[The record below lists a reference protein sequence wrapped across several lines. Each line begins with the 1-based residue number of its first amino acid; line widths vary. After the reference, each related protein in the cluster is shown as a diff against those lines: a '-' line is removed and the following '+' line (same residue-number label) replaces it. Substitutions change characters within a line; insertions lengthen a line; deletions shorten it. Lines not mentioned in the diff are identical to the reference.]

1 MPDYKKNDI
10 ANFYNHII
18 NTPEFLIWYQS
29 TTNQNFGPHKEMFK
43 QIQNDYNQLTV
54 SREVTEY
61 TKHREQLTTLMDFY
75 FKHSKPPQGPHSQQ
89 HKQHHQQMRLPDP
102 ARPPQGP
109 NSQPH
114 QQHSQ
119 AHQLYYDNAE
129 RHRRIKH
136 EEAER
141 HRRNYKD
148 FYQQY
153 PNYQAQNHLETTLDS
168 QYHVPLD

>member
-1 MPDYKKNDI
+1 MHDPKFQDW
-10 ANFYNHII
+10 
-18 NTPEFLIWYQS
+18 FLQTDHNQIDDDGVKRLISLLTKASYETALQENEIDHMTRAFLQS
-29 TTNQNFGPHKEMFK
+29 
-43 QIQNDYNQLTV
+43 
-54 SREVTEY
+54 R
-61 TKHREQLTTLMDFY
+61 
-75 FKHSKPPQGPHSQQ
+75 HSKPPQGPHSQP
-89 HKQHHQQMRLPDP
+89 HKQHHQQMRSPDP